1 VGKTA
6 FFLHAPSNRLIEKPK
21 NNGCNWV
28 GYPNYGWL
36 FLWADEL
43 LVTSQDLDS
52 RTLAM
57 DNSSV
62 RSALEIFLG
71 GKWEPFGDREQDV
84 LAARAQGAAE
94 FRYQTRGQEYV
105 VDFRTMQQVN
115 VSSGRAREL
124 RIQD

>member
-1 VGKTA
+1 M
-6 FFLHAPSNRLIEKPK
+6 HASSNRLIEKPK

-52 RTLAM
+52 RTLAV

-71 GKWEPFGDREQDV
+71 GKWEPFGDREHDV

-115 VSSGRAREL
+115 VASGRAREL